1 MQKHALL
8 LKISAVLWVIW
19 GIVHVGAGIFIVGSE
34 TPAAVAGIADAMDPA
49 QFDIAYPAAVSAI
62 VKQLGFNIGWAGIVT
77 LVGAVFIWRR
87 NAAAIFVTALVGG
100 LFDLAYLLFIDLG
113 GFALFLP
120 GGLMTYVSASAI
132 LLSFYAYF
140 ASTRA

>member
-19 GIVHVGAGIFIVGSE
+19 GIVHVGAGIFIVSSD
-34 TPAAVAGIADAMDPA
+34 TAAAVAGIADAVDPA

-62 VKQLGFNIGWAGIVT
+62 VKQLGFNIGWAGVVT

-87 NAAAIFVTALVGG
+87 NVPAIFVTALVGG
-100 LFDLAYLLFIDLG
+100 LFDLAYLVFIDLG
-113 GFALFLP
+113 GFAKFLP
-120 GGLMTYVSASAI
+120 GGLMTYVSGLAI
-132 LLSFYAYF
+132 ILSFYVYF
-140 ASTRA
+140 TRSRD